1 MAIGTPIVIG
11 SHGATSGTPNVIT
24 TTANSPAGNLIVVF
38 TSSENSGTGAGIP
51 SDSASNV
58 YAGDAV
64 GIAGANN
71 CFPNYASFSL
81 NLPLG
86 GTITSPFQ
94 SSGTGNQEVIA
105 VSCPGVAGHFDNEGN
120 NNRATGVSASVTEGT
135 VHNTPRLM
143 LVWIVIEGGAGDTIA
158 PGGSFTSL
166 GSIVGGTSILRLYYF
181 VPPTATPTVFSATL
195 GTSRNYTVGS
205 ISFGTAA
212 GVGKV
217 TTHTVVA
224 GKGALLRSGQF
235 TGHTQTVVAGKTAVQ
250 VQSKATIATH
260 TTVAGAGLLAK
271 QAAATIATHT
281 VVAGVG
287 LRLGQAAGHIVT
299 HTAVAG
305 VSAATANSAFQIAT
319 ATAVEGIGVSIWD
332 WTQTVIS
339 QYANSP
345 SLLRLILDL
354 ATNLNQNANFQQFY
368 DLVWNV
374 ETAEGWGLDV
384 WGRIVGV
391 SRVLTIS
398 TEAYFSFQQ
407 AHNLSPGDPFGG
419 GPFFSGENATANFN
433 LSDDAFRQ
441 LILAKAAANICD
453 GSIHAINSIL
463 MALFSELG
471 NCYCTDLGNMQMTYT
486 FASPLNPVQFAI
498 ITESGVLPKPVG
510 VAASIVQ
517 L

>member
-1 MAIGTPIVIG
+1 LAIGTPIVIG

-38 TSSENSGTGAGIP
+38 TSSEISGSGAGIP
-51 SDSASNV
+51 SDSAANA

-94 SSGTGNQEVIA
+94 LSATGNQEVIA
-105 VSCPGVAGHFDNEGN
+105 ISCSGVGGHFDNEGN
-120 NNRATGVSASVTEGT
+120 NNRATGTAPSVTEGT
-135 VHNTPRLM
+135 VHNNNRLVLAW
-143 LVWIVIEGGAGDTIA
+143 LVVEAGSAD
-158 PGGSFTSL
+158 SFTQSAGFTTL
-166 GSIVGGTSILRLYYF
+166 GSIIGGTSILRLAYAI
-181 VPPTATPTVFSATL
+181 PTTAPALTFAPTL
-195 GTSRNYTVGS
+195 GTSRNYTVGT

-212 GVGKV
+212 GKGQI

-224 GKGALLRSGQF
+224 GKGASLRAAQF
-235 TGHTQTVVAGKTAVQ
+235 AIGAHTVIAGHTAAQ
-250 VQSKATIATH
+250 VQTTGTVATH
-260 TTVAGAGLLAK
+260 TAVAGVGLGVK
-271 QAAATIATHT
+271 QAAAAITTHT

-287 LRLGQAAGHIVT
+287 QRLGQAAGRIVT

-305 VSAATANSAFQIAT
+305 VSAATAASAFQIAT
-319 ATAVEGIGVSIWD
+319 ATAVEGVGVSIWD

-345 SLLRLILDL
+345 SMLRLIEAF
-354 ATNLNQNANFQQFY
+354 ATDLNQNTNFQAFY
-368 DLVWNV
+368 DQVWNV
-374 ETAEGWGLDV
+374 DTAVGWGLDV

-407 AHNLSPGDPFGG
+407 AHNIGPGDPFGG
-419 GPFFSGENATANFN
+419 GPFFSGEDATANFN

-453 GSIHAINSIL
+453 GSIPAINSIL

-471 NCYCTDLGNMQMTYT
+471 NCYCTDDGNMQMTYT
-486 FASPLNPVQFAI
+486 FASPLNPVQYAI
-498 ITESGVLPKPVG
+498 ITQSGVLPKPVG